1 MVSKE
6 QKVSKANKKNSPKK
20 KAQASASDALKVPV
34 LPVTLTEDQK
44 KIRDLILHAQV
55 EFAKLKNNII
65 KERRGEIAALETQIK
80 EFMGPFM
87 LIGYDINNNP
97 IELISANSTAENDAL
112 LERFRRVMY
121 KINQNIA
128 NSGGEDPYGHQN
140 TD

>member
-6 QKVSKANKKNSPKK
+6 QKDSKVTKKNSLKK
-20 KAQASASDALKVPV
+20 KAKLDSSSLPSV
-34 LPVTLTEDQK
+34 LPKETLSDEQK
-44 KIRDLILHAQV
+44 KIRDLILHAQI
-55 EFAKLKNNII
+55 EFSKVKTNII
-65 KERRGEIAALETQIK
+65 KDKQNEILALENQIK

-97 IELISANSTAENDAL
+97 VEMVSASSTAEHDAL
-112 LERFRRVMY
+112 LERFRHVMY

-128 NSGGEDPYGHQN
+128 NSGGTDPYGYNN

>member
-6 QKVSKANKKNSPKK
+6 QKVSKVTKKGSLKK
-20 KAQASASDALKVPV
+20 KVKSVDSS
-34 LPVTLTEDQK
+34 LPPMSTKLNLTAEQK

-55 EFAKLKNNII
+55 EFAKVRNNIV
-65 KERRGEIAALETQIK
+65 KDKQHEISALEGQIK

-87 LIGYDINNNP
+87 LLGYDLNNNP
-97 IELISANSTAENDAL
+97 IELVSANSTAEHDAL

-128 NSGGEDPYGHQN
+128 NSGGTDPYGYNN

>member
-6 QKVSKANKKNSPKK
+6 QKPSKSTKKSSSKK
-20 KAQASASDALKVPV
+20 KSRAINIPSLPTTV
-34 LPVTLTEDQK
+34 LSEEQK

-55 EFAKLKNNII
+55 EFAKVKTNII
-65 KERRGEIAALETQIK
+65 KDKHNEIAALESQIK

-87 LIGYDINNNP
+87 LIGYDISNNP
-97 IELISANSTAENDAL
+97 VELVSASSPAEHDAL
-112 LERFRRVMY
+112 LERFRRVMF

>member
-1 MVSKE
+1 MSTKL
-6 QKVSKANKKNSPKK
+6 N
-20 KAQASASDALKVPV
+20 
-34 LPVTLTEDQK
+34 LTAEQK

-55 EFAKLKNNII
+55 EFAKIRNNIV
-65 KERRGEIAALETQIK
+65 KDKQHEISALEGQIK

-87 LIGYDINNNP
+87 LLGYDLNNNP
-97 IELISANSTAENDAL
+97 IELVSANSTAEHDAL

-128 NSGGEDPYGHQN
+128 NSGGTDPYGYNN

>member
-6 QKVSKANKKNSPKK
+6 QKPSKNTKKGSSKK
-20 KAQASASDALKVPV
+20 KAQPINVHS
-34 LPVTLTEDQK
+34 LPTAALTEEQK

-55 EFAKLKNNII
+55 EFAKVKTNII
-65 KERRGEIAALETQIK
+65 KDKHNEIDAHECQIK

-87 LIGYDINNNP
+87 LIVYDINNNP
-97 IELISANSTAENDAL
+97 VEMVSANSVAEHDSL
-112 LERFRRVMY
+112 LERFRRVMF

-128 NSGGEDPYGHQN
+128 NSNGDDPYGHNN

>member
-6 QKVSKANKKNSPKK
+6 QKPSKSTKKSSSKK
-20 KAQASASDALKVPV
+20 KSRDINVPS
-34 LPVTLTEDQK
+34 LPSTILSEEQK

-55 EFAKLKNNII
+55 DFAKVKTNII
-65 KERRGEIAALETQIK
+65 KDKPNEIAALESQIK

-87 LIGYDINNNP
+87 LLGYDISNNP
-97 IELISANSTAENDAL
+97 VELVSASSPAEHDAL
-112 LERFRRVMY
+112 LERFRRVMF

>member
-6 QKVSKANKKNSPKK
+6 QKSSKNTKKSSSKK
-20 KAQASASDALKVPV
+20 KAQPINVPSLPTSA
-34 LPVTLTEDQK
+34 LTEEQK
-44 KIRDLILHAQV
+44 RIRDLILHAQV
-55 EFAKLKNNII
+55 EFAKVKTNII
-65 KERRGEIAALETQIK
+65 KDKHNEIAALECQIK

-97 IELISANSTAENDAL
+97 VEMVSANSVAEHDSL
-112 LERFRRVMY
+112 LERFRRVMF

-128 NSGGEDPYGHQN
+128 NSNGDDPYGHNN

>member
-6 QKVSKANKKNSPKK
+6 QKPSKSTKKSSSKK
-20 KAQASASDALKVPV
+20 KSRDINVPS
-34 LPVTLTEDQK
+34 LPSTILSEEQK

-55 EFAKLKNNII
+55 EFAKVKTNII
-65 KERRGEIAALETQIK
+65 KDKHNEIAALESQIK

-87 LIGYDINNNP
+87 LLGYDISNNP
-97 IELISANSTAENDAL
+97 VELVSASSPAEHDAL
-112 LERFRRVMY
+112 LERFRRVMF

>member
-6 QKVSKANKKNSPKK
+6 QKNSKPSKKSSSKK
-20 KAQASASDALKVPV
+20 KAQTVDVPSLPAV
-34 LPVTLTEDQK
+34 LSEDQK
-44 KIRDLILHAQV
+44 RIKDLILHAQV
-55 EFAKLKNNII
+55 EFAKIKNNIV
-65 KERRGEIAALETQIK
+65 KDKQNEIAALESQIK
-80 EFMGPFM
+80 EFMGPFL

-97 IELISANSTAENDAL
+97 VEMVSANSTAEHDAL